1 MRDIEKEIKE
11 LEFKIMLSPT
21 LYSLDPIT
29 NHRIKVAKF
38 NAAKAELL
46 LMPDR
51 DWETY
56 SLVFG

>member
-29 NHRIKVAKF
+29 NHRIKLAKF
-38 NAAKAELL
+38 KVAKAELL
-46 LMPDR
+46 LMNR
-51 DWETY
+51 IETPKP
-56 SLVFG
+56 F

>member
-46 LMPDR
+46 LMSR
-51 DWETY
+51 IETPKP
-56 SLVFG
+56 VK